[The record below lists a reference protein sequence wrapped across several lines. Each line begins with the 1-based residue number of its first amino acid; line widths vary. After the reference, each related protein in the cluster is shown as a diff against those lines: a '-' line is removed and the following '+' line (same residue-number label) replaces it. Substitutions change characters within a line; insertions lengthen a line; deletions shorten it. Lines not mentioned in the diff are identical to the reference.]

1 VKLKL
6 ALAAAAAAA
15 AAAFPLAAVPA
26 LPALAAAHGPAGPPA
41 PVVVKLHQ
49 AYEQALPRVRLGR
62 IAGIVPPLS
71 KKLGKKIAARAA
83 SGCAE
88 PNCPLPYN
96 GGPVQHTP
104 HVYLL
109 LWGPN
114 WTLSDPSYADLYHLY
129 SGLGVTSRDTWS
141 TITSQY
147 ADGSGHPAFG
157 SSVFAGAFQDTTAP
171 PADVTPGDLAAEA
184 DGFASAHHIAD
195 LADAQVVIASQS
207 GTCFND
213 GFVGSCGTPNPNAQ
227 YCAWHSDSTVP
238 FTNLPYQLD
247 AGADCGENWINA
259 GSAGTYDGLSMTA
272 GHEYAETITDPSPS
286 SGWTDVADTISG
298 GEIGDK
304 CAWGGAIWGGHD
316 PQGNVTLS
324 TGTFAMQSLWSNSAG
339 GCVMSTDR
347 VSVTSPGSQS
357 STIGT
362 GVSLQVHATSGAGAA
377 ISYRASG
384 LPAGLSI
391 SAAGHIAGTPAVTAG
406 TYVTKI
412 TATDSAGAS
421 GSASFTWYVR
431 SRTGPVRGYGSKCA
445 DDHRSGTGNGNKID
459 IYACNGGAA
468 QRLTFLAD
476 GEVTVL
482 GRCLRD
488 IGSRVVLYA
497 CNAAVT
503 ELWTRHSDGEYIVR
517 YNGLCLTA
525 PSAVNGTQLVLSGCT
540 DSARQR
546 WSLP

>member
-1 VKLKL
+1 MKLKL
-6 ALAAAAAAA
+6 ALAAGIAGAAAVL
-15 AAAFPLAAVPA
+15 P
-26 LPALAAAHGPAGPPA
+26 LPALASAHGSAGPPR
-41 PVVVKLHQ
+41 PQVVSLHQ
-49 AYEQALPRVRLGR
+49 AYGRALARVRPGR
-62 IAGIVPPLS
+62 VAGIVPPLGR
-71 KKLGKKIAARAA
+71 KTAARAA
-83 SGCAE
+83 SGCSE
-88 PNCPLPYN
+88 PNCPMPYN
-96 GGPVQHTP
+96 GGPVQHAP

-114 WTLSDPSYADLYHLY
+114 WPSTSPAYADLYYLY
-129 SGLGVTSRDTWS
+129 SGLGMTSRDTWS

-147 ADGSGHPAFG
+147 GDGSGHPAFG
-157 SSVFAGAFQDTTAP
+157 GSVFVGAFQDNTAP
-171 PADVTPGDLAAEA
+171 PASVTYNDLAAEA
-184 DGFASAHHIAD
+184 DGFASTEGITD
-195 LADAQVVIASQS
+195 RADAQIVIASQP
-207 GTCFND
+207 GTCFSD
-213 GFVGSCGTPNPNAQ
+213 GFIGSCGVVNANGQ

-247 AGADCGENWINA
+247 AGTDCGKNWINA
-259 GSAGTYDGLSMTA
+259 GSAGTYDGFSTVA
-272 GHEYAETITDPSPS
+272 GHEYAETITDPSPNT
-286 SGWTDVADTISG
+286 GWIDMGDTLSG

-304 CAWGGAIWGGHD
+304 CAWSGINWGGND
-316 PQGNVTLS
+316 PAGDVRLA
-324 TGTFAMQSLWSNSAG
+324 TGSFAMQSLWSNSARR
-339 GCVMSTDR
+339 CLMSSDSVR
-347 VSVTSPGSQS
+347 VTSPGAQS

-362 GVSLQVHATSGAGAA
+362 GVSLQAHATSGAGAA

-384 LPAGLSI
+384 LPPGLSM
-391 SAAGHIAGTPAVTAG
+391 SAAGHIAGTPSVTAG

-459 IYACNGGAA
+459 IYACNGGAG

-497 CNAAVT
+497 CNGTVT
-503 ELWTRHSDGEYIVR
+503 ELWTRHSNGEYVIR

-525 PSAVNGTQLVLSGCT
+525 PSAVNGTQLVLAGCT